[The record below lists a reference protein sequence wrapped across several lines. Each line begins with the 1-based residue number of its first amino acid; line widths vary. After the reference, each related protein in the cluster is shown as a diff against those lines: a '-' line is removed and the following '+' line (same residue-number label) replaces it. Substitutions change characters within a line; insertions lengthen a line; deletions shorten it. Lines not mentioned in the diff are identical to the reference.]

1 VTNLNGAVDPYEAF
15 NIAQCDTYQD
25 LWAWDVMMTC
35 GEGNGSEECACTFA
49 EELMEMER
57 FSCEDECPQGC
68 TICNNCLRILGCLN
82 VPAGAIAA
90 GVGDGRTIPAA
101 ALFTVLFGISFCV
114 ACKRNRGKSDANRLG
129 DRLMDTES
137 ERSDEGKVW
146 MVPVDSELSVE
157 HGGSRQPVWLIPA
170 GGAAAASSTNS
181 SSILKNSQIKKGTS
195 ALAST
200 QTTRELVIC
209 LILLGKE
216 LALKWKLRDVGCG
229 HRTLISL

>member
-1 VTNLNGAVDPYEAF
+1 L
-15 NIAQCDTYQD
+15 
-25 LWAWDVMMTC
+25 L
-35 GEGNGSEECACTFA
+35 
-49 EELMEMER
+49 
-57 FSCEDECPQGC
+57 
-68 TICNNCLRILGCLN
+68 
-82 VPAGAIAA
+82 A
-90 GVGDGRTIPAA
+90 GVGDGRTIPVT
-101 ALFTVLFGISFCV
+101 ALFTVLFGISLCV
-114 ACKRNRGKSDANRLG
+114 ACCKRNRGKSDANRLG

-137 ERSDEGKVW
+137 ERSNEGKVW

-216 LALKWKLRDVGCG
+216 LALKWKLRDVGCE
-229 HRTLISL
+229 HRILISLQRENPGACS